1 MRHLLLG
8 LAVLLATASTASAA
22 QLDDAAAA
30 LRSSPV
36 YVAPGA
42 KPGLSAAEQQRLRG
56 AIANADT
63 PVFVAVVPASA
74 LDETGGD
81 ADLFVRRLYDAEG
94 QPGTYAVVAGN
105 RFRAGS
111 STLKSG
117 QAGELATK
125 AIDAHRS
132 DGVGATLVDFVD
144 RVGAAERGGSSGG
157 GGSGSG

>member
-8 LAVLLATASTASAA
+8 LVVLLAVAPAASAA

-36 YVAPGA
+36 YVAPDA
-42 KPGLSAAEQQRLRG
+42 KPEALGHRAAAPVRG

-81 ADLFVRRLYDAEG
+81 ADLFVRRLFDAER
-94 QPGTYAVVAGN
+94 QPGTYAVVAGETVP
-105 RFRAGS
+105 RRA
-111 STLKSG
+111 
-117 QAGELATK
+117 A
-125 AIDAHRS
+125 R
-132 DGVGATLVDFVD
+132 
-144 RVGAAERGGSSGG
+144 R
-157 GGSGSG
+157 